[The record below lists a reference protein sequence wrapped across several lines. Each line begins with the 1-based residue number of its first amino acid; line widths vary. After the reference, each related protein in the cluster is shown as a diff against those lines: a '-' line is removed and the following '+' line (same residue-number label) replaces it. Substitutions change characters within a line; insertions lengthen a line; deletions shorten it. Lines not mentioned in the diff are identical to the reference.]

1 MFKNKFNKKKVQDHY
16 TENYEMPVGNQK
28 RPK

>member
-1 MFKNKFNKKKVQDHY
+1 MFKNKFNKKVQDHY